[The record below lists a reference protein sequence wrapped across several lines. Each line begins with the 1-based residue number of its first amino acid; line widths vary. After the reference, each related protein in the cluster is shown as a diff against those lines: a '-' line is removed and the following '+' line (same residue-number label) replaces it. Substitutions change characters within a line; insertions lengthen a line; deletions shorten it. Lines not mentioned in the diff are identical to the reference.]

1 MVPNRHAERE
11 LAHIVSM
18 IGQLERLL
26 EQEARL
32 PPLAVFELAY
42 WRARIQCV
50 TGSSGSSG
58 STGSTDATDGTARVT
73 ARASALLARL
83 DALDDA
89 AASGALNS
97 PRNSG

>member
-58 STGSTDATDGTARVT
+58 STDATDGTARVT

>member
-1 MVPNRHAERE
+1 MVPNSHAERE
-11 LAHIVSM
+11 LAHLVSM

-26 EQEARL
+26 EQEERL
-32 PPLAVFELAY
+32 PSLAVFELAY

-50 TGSSGSSG
+50 TGA
-58 STGSTDATDGTARVT
+58 TDATGPVI
-73 ARASALLARL
+73 ARACALLARL

>member
-50 TGSSGSSG
+50 TGS
-58 STGSTDATDGTARVT
+58 TDATDGTARVT

>member
-1 MVPNRHAERE
+1 MVTNRHAERE
-11 LAHIVSM
+11 LVHIVSM

-50 TGSSGSSG
+50 TGSTG

-83 DALDDA
+83 DALGDA

>member
-58 STGSTDATDGTARVT
+58 STDATDGTARVT
-73 ARASALLARL
+73 ARASALLSRL

>member
-1 MVPNRHAERE
+1 MVPNSHAERE

-50 TGSSGSSG
+50 ADA
-58 STGSTDATDGTARVT
+58 TDATDATGRLT
-73 ARASALLARL
+73 ARACALLARL

-89 AASGALNS
+89 AASTALKL

>member
-1 MVPNRHAERE
+1 MVTNRHAERE

-58 STGSTDATDGTARVT
+58 STDATDGTARVT